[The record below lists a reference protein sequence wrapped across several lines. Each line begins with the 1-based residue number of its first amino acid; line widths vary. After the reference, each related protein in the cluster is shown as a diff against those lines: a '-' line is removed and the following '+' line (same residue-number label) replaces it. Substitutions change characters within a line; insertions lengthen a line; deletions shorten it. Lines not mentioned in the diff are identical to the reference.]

1 MLREPKRT
9 NLRPYRTE
17 QFGSGFEYEGR
28 LPMALKQIEKDQVR
42 AGMWIHAIKGV
53 WFFHPFWRGKFL
65 LEHSDDVDALR
76 SARISGVI
84 IDTDKG
90 STSRS
95 TLPRPRTSPLL
106 RPPPHRAPACAARA
120 TSRKSAK
127 PRLAPIAP
135 AARRSRPRPKPAP
148 WQPNSAGRARP

>member
-1 MLREPKRT
+1 
-9 NLRPYRTE
+9 
-17 QFGSGFEYEGR
+17 
-28 LPMALKQIEKDQVR
+28 MALKQIEKDQVR

-90 STSRS
+90 LDIKVDPPKAANQPAPSPAAAPAPQPARTRAEAPSHGSHRS
-95 TLPRPRTSPLL
+95 H
-106 RPPPHRAPACAARA
+106 PHRQHAR
-120 TSRKSAK
+120 S
-127 PRLAPIAP
+127 P
-135 AARRSRPRPKPAP
+135 PRPKPAP
-148 WQPNSAGRARP
+148 WQPNSAARARP